1 MLGILV
7 IIVIWSAVC
16 VYIYISPGTIV
27 QDVHEYRCQNH
38 GCTYLLEIGADDWG
52 NTYLCIKDFYNRFL

>member
-7 IIVIWSAVC
+7 IIVIWSAMC

-27 QDVHEYRCQNH
+27 QDVHEYRCLNH
-38 GCTYLLEIGADDWG
+38 GCTYLLE
-52 NTYLCIKDFYNRFL
+52 YKRFLQQIFIKCDLG